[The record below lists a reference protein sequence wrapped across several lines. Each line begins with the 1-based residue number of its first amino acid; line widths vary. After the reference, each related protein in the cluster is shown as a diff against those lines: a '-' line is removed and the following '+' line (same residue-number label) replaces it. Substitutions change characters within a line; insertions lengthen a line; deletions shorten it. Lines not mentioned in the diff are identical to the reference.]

1 MYKEVFIIEKIAN
14 PSNTKRI
21 LNQYKFVLQK
31 KYGQNFL
38 TDLYVLDQII
48 EASEISSNDYVIEI
62 GPGIGSL
69 TQALAEKAGQ
79 VVAIEIDAHL
89 IPILKETL
97 KGYDNIK
104 ILNEDVLKV
113 DIKALL
119 AEVPTSWSVKV
130 VANLPYYITTPIIM
144 GLLEKKLPINQI
156 TVMIQKEVADRIQAG
171 PGTKDYGAL
180 SVAVQYYCRPEI
192 VVHVPPHAFI
202 PQPKVGSAVIQLT
215 VLEQPKIQVKDE
227 KFFFEIVRAAFG
239 QRRKTLL
246 NALANYGQSKQRQG
260 FNKEDIL
267 YCLNRMELDERIRG
281 EALTIE
287 EFGQLADLLYEKV
300 REEI

>member
-104 ILNEDVLKV
+104 ILNEDVLKFGQTIVRV
-113 DIKALL
+113 DPAYFRPTEVELLIGDASKARQKLGWKPNYEL
-119 AEVPTSWSVKV
+119 NDLIAEMV
-130 VANLPYYITTPIIM
+130 N
-144 GLLEKKLPINQI
+144 
-156 TVMIQKEVADRIQAG
+156 ADLR
-171 PGTKDYGAL
+171 L
-180 SVAVQYYCRPEI
+180 MR
-192 VVHVPPHAFI
+192 
-202 PQPKVGSAVIQLT
+202 
-215 VLEQPKIQVKDE
+215 KDE
-227 KFFFEIVRAAFG
+227 YLKKGGFSIYNYFE
-239 QRRKTLL
+239 
-246 NALANYGQSKQRQG
+246 
-260 FNKEDIL
+260 
-267 YCLNRMELDERIRG
+267 
-281 EALTIE
+281 
-287 EFGQLADLLYEKV
+287 
-300 REEI
+300 